1 MPVTTAWH
9 RLGLRAREQHGF
21 TMIIAL
27 GVMLVT
33 SLLLVAVF
41 TAVNGDINNSHENVL
56 HQQAYYA
63 ALSGVQ
69 EYEYKLEA
77 NNSYWQNCEP
87 LVSNEEGGERYE
99 VRLLPAEGQSA
110 CSAANPFETEIEK
123 TGVAAN
129 TFRIVSV
136 GCAGSSTLSSCTGQK
151 VSNVST
157 RSIVATFKLT
167 GFLDYVFF
175 TQYED
180 IDPALNGTNVT
191 NCTKY
196 YEEKGVKR
204 AKECETLIFQPADS
218 VNGPMHTDDAANV
231 TCSKELNFGRETQKT
246 PPDTVEINGGTW
258 PTCTAGTEPTYYT
271 ESKTYSRGTE
281 LVPPES
287 DESLGAYV
295 ESANKFSGVTELTL
309 NGTTNEILV
318 ANWKGK
324 VKTETKIA
332 WPKNGLIY
340 VENNGAC
347 TYEYKVEG
355 SDTSSELGEEEKCG
369 TVYVEGTYS
378 KSLTVAGAN
387 DVVVN
392 GNIYPTSVA
401 GKLGSAPTGTQS
413 LGLIATNFVRV
424 YHPCTTGGFG
434 SGNQTG
440 SLTNPWIY
448 AAILSTDHSFTV
460 DNYKCGAT
468 LGNLDVYG
476 AIAQKFRG
484 PVGQVGSHGYA
495 KEYKYDQR
503 LASSEPPYY
512 LSPLKTGWK
521 VSRET
526 TRACSNKEGL
536 TAC

>member
-1 MPVTTAWH
+1 MPVIIAWH
-9 RLGLRAREQHGF
+9 RLRLRARERDGF

-27 GVMLVT
+27 GVMFVT
-33 SLLLVAVF
+33 SLLLLAAF
-41 TAVNGDINNSHENVL
+41 TAVNGDINTSHENVT

-63 ALSGVQ
+63 ALSGIQ

-77 NNSYWQNCEP
+77 NSSYWENCEP

-99 VRLLPAEGQSA
+99 VTLLAAEDEPKGTT
-110 CSAANPFETEIEK
+110 CSSSNPFETEIET
-123 TGVAAN
+123 TGAAAN
-129 TFRIVSV
+129 TFRILSV
-136 GCAGSSTLSSCTGQK
+136 GCAGSSTITSCSGQNK
-151 VSNVST
+151 SNVST

-180 IDPALNGTNVT
+180 IDPVLNGTNAT

-204 AKECETLIFQPADS
+204 ASECQTLIFTKEDS

-231 TCSKELNFGRETQKT
+231 TCSKELNFGRKGHT
-246 PPDTVEINGGTW
+246 PADTVEIGGGTW
-258 PTCTAGTEPTYYT
+258 PACTTGNEPTYYT
-271 ESKTYSRGTE
+271 ESKTYSKGTE
-281 LVPPES
+281 LVAPES

-295 ESANKFSGVTELTL
+295 ESADKFTGVTELTL
-309 NGTTNEILV
+309 NGTTNEITV
-318 ANWKGK
+318 ANWKSK
-324 VKTETKIA
+324 VKTETKIP

-340 VENNGAC
+340 VEANGAC

-378 KSLTVAGAN
+378 KSLTIAGTD

-392 GNIYPTSVA
+392 GNINPTSVT
-401 GKLGSAPTGTQS
+401 GKLGSAPTGTQT

-424 YHPCTTGGFG
+424 YHPCTSGFG
-434 SGNQTG
+434 GGNQTG
-440 SLTNPWIY
+440 TMQEPWIY
-448 AAILSTDHSFTV
+448 AAILSTDHSFVV
-460 DNYKCGAT
+460 DNYKCGAQ
-468 LGNLDVYG
+468 LKNLSVYG

-484 PVGQVGSHGYA
+484 PVGQVGSHGYT
-495 KEYKYDQR
+495 KEYIYDQR
-503 LASSEPPYY
+503 LASEEPPYY

-526 TRACSNKEGL
+526 AP
-536 TAC
+536 TAG